1 MKILANENFPLSS
14 VNILKSNN
22 FDVLFIG
29 IDFQGISDDEVMN
42 LAISQ
47 NRTIITFDSDYGEL
61 IFKHGY
67 KPRGG
72 VIFLRW
78 QNYTPSEPGVY
89 LVELLERKD
98 IIFNNMLTVI
108 DRRTIRQRKY

>member
-1 MKILANENFPLSS
+1 VKILANENFPLSS

-47 NRTIITFDSDYGEL
+47 NRTI
-61 IFKHGY
+61 
-67 KPRGG
+67 
-72 VIFLRW
+72 
-78 QNYTPSEPGVY
+78 
-89 LVELLERKD
+89 
-98 IIFNNMLTVI
+98 
-108 DRRTIRQRKY
+108 RQRKY

>member
-67 KPRGG
+67 RPQAG

-78 QNYTPSEPGVY
+78 QNYTPSEPGGY
-89 LVELLERKD
+89 LVELLERND